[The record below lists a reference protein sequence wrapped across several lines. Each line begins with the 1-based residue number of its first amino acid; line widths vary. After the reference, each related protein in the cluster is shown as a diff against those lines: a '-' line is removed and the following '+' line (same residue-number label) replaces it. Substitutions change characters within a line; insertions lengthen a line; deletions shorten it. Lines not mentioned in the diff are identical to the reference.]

1 MSAGPLPYA
10 QLDRAPTAVHMRRSR
25 DRVLRRTRAAH
36 AVLEQLAGLLIVA
49 TVVLAVTL
57 RLTGEL

>member
-1 MSAGPLPYA
+1 MSVERLPYA
-10 QLDRAPTAVHMRRSR
+10 QLDRAPAAVAQRRRR

-49 TVVLAVTL
+49 TVVVTVVL

>member
-1 MSAGPLPYA
+1 MKSELLPYA
-10 QLDRAPTAVHMRRSR
+10 QLDRAPTAVHMRRRR

-36 AVLEQLAGLLIVA
+36 AVLEQVAGLLIVA
-49 TVVLAVTL
+49 TVVVAVVL